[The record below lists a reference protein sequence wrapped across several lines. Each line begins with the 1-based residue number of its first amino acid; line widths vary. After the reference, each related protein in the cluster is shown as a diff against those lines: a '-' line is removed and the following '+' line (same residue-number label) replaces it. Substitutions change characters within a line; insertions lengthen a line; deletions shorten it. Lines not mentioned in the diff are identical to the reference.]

1 LSRVTIPPTED
12 TSFARLVSLGLHD
25 LRTPLATLHGFT
37 RMLARVD
44 ELGEPAST
52 YVGMMEAA
60 STQLADLLDDLG
72 IVTRIEA
79 RRYDPGLQEADTLAI
94 ARGAAELVGEQ
105 AAVSGPGGRVRVDPD
120 AATRAVRGL
129 ARCALRHGGL
139 QEVRLVADGTTVE
152 IAPVV
157 AQAAPIV
164 MGEEL
169 RDLGA
174 AIAHRIV
181 AALGGSVALD
191 GDVLAVRFA
200 T

>member
-1 LSRVTIPPTED
+1 MAIPPTED

-44 ELGEPAST
+44 DLGEPAAT
-52 YVGMMEAA
+52 YVGMMETA
-60 STQLADLLDDLG
+60 SAQLADLLDDLG
-72 IVTRIEA
+72 IVARIEA
-79 RRYDPGLQEADTLAI
+79 GRYDPPLQDADTLTL
-94 ARGAAELVGEQ
+94 ARNAAQLVGDE
-105 AAVSGPGGRVRVDPD
+105 AAASGAGATVRVDPD
-120 AATRAVRGL
+120 AATRALRGL

-139 QEVRLVADGTTVE
+139 REVRLAADGATVS

-174 AIAHRIV
+174 AIGQRIV
-181 AALGGSVALD
+181 TALGGSAALD
-191 GDVLAVRFA
+191 GEVLAVRFA

>member
-1 LSRVTIPPTED
+1 MTIPPED
-12 TSFARLVSLGLHD
+12 TSYARLVSLGLHD

-37 RMLARVD
+37 RMLARVED
-44 ELGEPAST
+44 LGEPAST
-52 YVGMMEAA
+52 YLAMMDTA
-60 STQLADLLDDLG
+60 SAQLTDLLDDLG

-79 RRYDPGLQEADTLAI
+79 GRYEPALQDADTLAL
-94 ARGAAELVGEQ
+94 AREAAELVGEQ
-105 AAVSGPGGRVRVDPD
+105 AAVSGAGGSVRVDRD
-120 AATRAVRGL
+120 AATRALRGL

-139 QEVRLVADGTTVE
+139 QEVRLDADGATVA

-164 MGEEL
+164 MGKEL

-181 AALGGSVALD
+181 AALGGSAALD
-191 GDVLAVRFA
+191 GEVLAVRFA